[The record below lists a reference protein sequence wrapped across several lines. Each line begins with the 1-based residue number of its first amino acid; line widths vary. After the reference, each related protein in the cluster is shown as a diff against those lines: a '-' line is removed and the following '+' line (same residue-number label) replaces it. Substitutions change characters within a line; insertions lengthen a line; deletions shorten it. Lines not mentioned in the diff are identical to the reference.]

1 MYWTWHSHN
10 ATDLPALQCDNSSV
24 WYESSSVWYEISS
37 VRYDSWSVW
46 YNSWSVW
53 YDSWSVWY
61 ESWSVWYDSWS
72 VWYDSWSVI
81 TVRPEEKWANIK
93 EAVTESAKTI
103 LGPKKRSI
111 KTGLTKTIKPFKNYL
126 AEKRAAFIDWQNHPN
141 CVARRDKFKECQARA
156 QRELRAMQ
164 DAWWEEKAEEIQ
176 RYADTKRTK
185 QLCDAIKTIYGPLRR
200 GSTPLL
206 SADGSTINKEK
217 EGFHARWQEHFS
229 QLLHRPSVV
238 D

>member
-1 MYWTWHSHN
+1 MVN
-10 ATDLPALQCDNSSV
+10 
-24 WYESSSVWYEISS
+24 
-37 VRYDSWSVW
+37 
-46 YNSWSVW
+46 
-53 YDSWSVWY
+53 
-61 ESWSVWYDSWS
+61 
-72 VWYDSWSVI
+72 I

-164 DAWWEEKAEEIQ
+164 DAWWEEKAEEISVMQ
-176 RYADTKRTK
+176 TQKELSSCVTPSRPFM
-185 QLCDAIKTIYGPLRR
+185 GP
-200 GSTPLL
+200 
-206 SADGSTINKEK
+206 
-217 EGFHARWQEHFS
+217 
-229 QLLHRPSVV
+229 
-238 D
+238 